1 MGLGYEVGLIKMR
14 FTTYLYYLM
23 FIIETPLSYPLMK
36 SLHTV
41 VYFWKVL
48 GHAPIRLCKHIFNN
62 TLCHYIA
69 NEPSFSLLKG

>member
-23 FIIETPLSYPLMK
+23 F
-36 SLHTV
+36 TV